1 MNNSQFDNKVSNTAV
16 DVVGTVIRAF
26 ERVFVVFF
34 DGLRSATV
42 HGTPS
47 IVGFFAALSPLV
59 APMAMAAMTSMNLK
73 AYFEWELWQAILL
86 GASLEIVGFPLW
98 VFVTESIFM
107 DGWKGTTKQ
116 YWLMGSVIVYEA
128 VIVVVNAVLGS
139 RTAVDFLL
147 LLFLCMLPALCGVA
161 YSYSNKKNEQ
171 KLQDEENQLR
181 EIARDAQIR
190 KERNDLSLKKLAAK
204 HGFNPLAPVYQAD
217 APQAKLNTPKSNWKI
232 LTLAEK
238 KSFKNMNYKDIMQE
252 HQIGESTAFLWIERS
267 KKL

>member
-16 DVVGTVIRAF
+16 NLVGTLVRMF
-26 ERVFVVFF
+26 ERSLIVFF
-34 DGLRSATV
+34 DGLRMATV

-59 APMAMAAMTSMNLK
+59 APLAMASMTSVNLTNH
-73 AYFEWELWQAILL
+73 FHWLWWQAVLM

-116 YWLMGSVIVYEA
+116 YWLGGSVTVYEL
-128 VIVVVNAVLGS
+128 VILVINAILGS
-139 RTAVDFLL
+139 KTMADFFLL
-147 LLFLCMLPALCGVA
+147 VFLCMLPALCGIA

-171 KLQDEENQLR
+171 TLANEKQELL
-181 EIARDAQIR
+181 DAQIR
-190 KERNDLSLKKLAAK
+190 QERREDKLKSKMIKA
-204 HGFNPLAPVYQAD
+204 GINPLQPAINYQAN
-217 APQAKLNTPKSNWKI
+217 APQVTLDTPKTDWRL

-238 KSFKNMNYKDIMQE
+238 QEVRNLNVNDVMAKYK
-252 HQIGESTAFLWIERS
+252 IGESTAFRW
-267 KKL
+267 KKLAKSE